1 MSDNQLEYFFRDPAA
16 QWSDALPVGNGRLGA
31 MIYGDPRVE
40 RIFLSDATFWSG
52 EPSTENNNPDG
63 PRIVAEVRR
72 LLLAGDIPAANKLCE
87 QIEGRKLNYGTNL
100 PFGNLRIWMA
110 HNDAWWDYETTY
122 RRSLDLATAVAT
134 VRYHVSPD
142 AIEGPT
148 ASFVREVFAS
158 HADQLLVVHV
168 TGSVPGAVGFR
179 VSLDGDEQPF
189 TVQGDGPD
197 SISMRVLA
205 REHTHS
211 DGRCGV
217 DGYAHLRVCADGG
230 NVSVQGGQIMVAGSD
245 SATLLLAFASTFDD
259 ADPLAT
265 CRARTA
271 AGAGKSYAELKQRHI
286 ADHQALFGRCS
297 LDLGV
302 SPLADRPINE
312 RMAAVQAG
320 GEDPALAALLF
331 QFGRY
336 MLIGSSRPDS
346 PLPTHLTG
354 VWNDNV
360 ACRIGWTCDYH
371 LDINTQMNYWI
382 AELTNIAECHEPLL
396 RWIEHTLAPSGR
408 HTARTLYDLPGWVAH
423 IFSNPWGFT
432 ALGWSIRWGMHP
444 TGGAWIATHLWD
456 HYAFGLD
463 RAFLAEHA
471 YPLLKD
477 AAAFF
482 VPYLV
487 EDPATGWLLSGPSS
501 SPETVYYFDGE
512 SYAVCMG
519 PTADRILLHALLGE
533 CIAASAILN
542 VDAELRAQW
551 QAVQAKLPPF
561 QIGKHGQIQEWL
573 QDYEE
578 ALPQHRHTTHLLGLF
593 PYDQVSP
600 DTTPELARAAR
611 VSIERRQTAPGGY
624 EEGAWGRNLLTL
636 YEARLQD
643 GPAAEASLNILL
655 RVDGDRSLM
664 TGTKLAPA
672 NAYEMDYNTGATAA
686 IAEMLLQS
694 HQGYLHLL
702 PALLPGWAQG
712 QVRGLCGRGGFV
724 VDITWEN
731 GNLVSAEVLARH
743 SGPCRV
749 RSSRPL
755 AVTCEGRTV
764 SATQAA
770 PGIVEFVAAEG
781 KRYSL
786 A

>member
-1 MSDNQLEYFFRDPAA
+1 MSDSQLEYFFRDPAA

-87 QIEGRKLNYGTNL
+87 QIEGRKRNYGTNL

-110 HNDAWWDYETTY
+110 HNDAWGDYTTTY
-122 RRSLDLATAVAT
+122 RRSLDLATAVAS
-134 VRYHVSPD
+134 VRYRVSPD
-142 AIEGPT
+142 AIDGPA
-148 ASFVREVFAS
+148 ASYVREVFAS

-168 TGSVPGAVGFR
+168 TGSMPGVAGFR

-189 TVQGDGPD
+189 AVQADGPD
-197 SISMRVLA
+197 SVTMRVLA

-217 DGYAHLRVCADGG
+217 EGYARLCVRAEGG
-230 NVSVQGGQIMVAGSD
+230 RVSVQGTQIVVEGSD
-245 SATLLLAFASTFDD
+245 SATLLLAFASTLDD
-259 ADPLAT
+259 SDPLAT

-271 AGAGKSYAELKQRHI
+271 AGAERSYAELKQRHI

-346 PLPTHLTG
+346 PLPAHLTG

-382 AELTNIAECHEPLL
+382 AELTNVPECHEPLM

-408 HTARTLYDLPGWVAH
+408 QTASTLYNLPGWVAH
-423 IFSNPWGFT
+423 IFSSPWGFT
-432 ALGWSIRWGMHP
+432 APGWSILWGMHP
-444 TGGAWIATHLWD
+444 TGGAWTATHLWD

-463 RAFLAEHA
+463 RAFLEQHA
-471 YPLLKD
+471 YPLLKE
-477 AAAFF
+477 AAAFY
-482 VPYLV
+482 VPYLT
-487 EDPATGWLLSGPSS
+487 EDPDTSWLLSGPSS
-501 SPETVYYFDGE
+501 SPETTYIYAGKP
-512 SYAVCMG
+512 YAVCMA
-519 PTADRILLHALLGE
+519 PTVDRVLIYELLAE
-533 CIAASAILN
+533 CIAASTILD
-542 VDAELRAQW
+542 VDADLRAEW
-551 QAVQAKLPPF
+551 QGVQARLPPF
-561 QIGKHGQIQEWL
+561 RIGKHGQLQEWL
-573 QDYEE
+573 EDYDEGQ
-578 ALPQHRHTTHLLGLF
+578 PHHRHTSHLLSLF
-593 PYDQVSP
+593 PYGQITP
-600 DTTPELARAAR
+600 EGTPELARAAAIS
-611 VSIERRQTAPGGY
+611 VERRQTAPGGY

-636 YEARLQD
+636 YYARLAE
-643 GPAAEASLNILL
+643 GEAAHTSLNILL

-664 TGTKLAPA
+664 AGTKLAPRS
-672 NAYEMDYNTGATAA
+672 AYEMDYNTGATAG

-702 PALLPGWAQG
+702 PALPPSWSQG

-724 VDITWEN
+724 VNIAWEK
-731 GNLVSAEVLARH
+731 GQLVGAELRALH
-743 SGPCRV
+743 GGPCRV

-755 AVTCEGRTV
+755 AVTCDGKAV
-764 SATQAA
+764 SVEQVA
-770 PGIVEFVAAEG
+770 PGIIEFATAAG
-781 KRYSL
+781 KQYTL
-786 A
+786 D